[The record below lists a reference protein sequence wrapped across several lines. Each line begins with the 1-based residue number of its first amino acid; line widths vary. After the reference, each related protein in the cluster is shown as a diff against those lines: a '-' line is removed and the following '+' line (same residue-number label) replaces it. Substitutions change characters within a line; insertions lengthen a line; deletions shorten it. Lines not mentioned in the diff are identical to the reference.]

1 MYKKTVII
9 IPTYNEK
16 ANIEELINLIF
27 SVNKDLKILFVDD
40 SSPDGTGNLIKK
52 IQKGNKNI
60 YLLLEAEKKGLGV
73 AYKKG
78 FIHAIKILKAQY
90 IIQMD
95 ADLSHNPKY
104 IKELIAQIKTS
115 DVVIGSRYILGGSIP
130 KDWGMHRKLISN
142 FGNALTKIILKIP
155 IEDCTSGFKIIKTEK
170 LPMTFIKNIQSNGYL
185 FQVELLYFL
194 YKKDCKIKEIP
205 IEFKDRVSGTSK
217 MKLNDIFEYFT
228 NLLKIKRKYK

>member
-40 SSPDGTGNLIKK
+40 NSPDGTGNLIKK
-52 IQKGNKNI
+52 IQKENKNI
-60 YLLLEAEKKGLGV
+60 YLLEGEKRGLGI
-73 AYKKG
+73 AYKRG
-78 FIHAIKILKAQY
+78 FIYAIKILKAQY

-130 KDWGMHRKLISN
+130 KDWGIHRKLISN
-142 FGNALTKIILKIP
+142 FGNALTKIVLKIP
-155 IEDCTSGFKIIKTEK
+155 IKDCTSGFKIIKTEK
-170 LPMTFIKNIQSNGYL
+170 LPFTFIKNIQSNGYL

-194 YKKDCKIKEIP
+194 YKRECQIKEIP